1 MLRENPQTV
10 ITLVLSVSVFG
21 LVMAVWLGVLLMWVR
36 KREAR
41 ARQLQQRLGAAVLE
55 QGGTGEGRVINL
67 WHQGGVATTTVP
79 LLGRRVS
86 SWRKVQEQFAQAGW
100 EGRAEIIL
108 ALVAGTAFVAAVFTQ
123 MLTANPVFSAGI
135 GAAVIV
141 IFRMY
146 LKRRVRAHVDL
157 FDKQL
162 VDALGLAARSL
173 RSGHPLISAFH
184 IVSEEMVPPI
194 SMTFAQICQQHEMGA
209 GIHDSLRKIASETP
223 STDMKLFATSVAIQ
237 ARSGG
242 NLADLMD
249 RLAVVIRD
257 RLRVGRRVRVLTAQ
271 TQLSKRVLVVLPV
284 LVFLI
289 LNVINPDYMEPLYT
303 TVPGK
308 IMLGMGIFA
317 LVMGAWMMD
326 RICNLEY

>member
-1 MLRENPQTV
+1 MLRDSAQTV

-21 LVMAVWLGVLLMWVR
+21 LVLALWLAIILVWVR

-41 ARQLQQRLGAAVLE
+41 AKQMRERLGTAILE
-55 QGGTGEGRVINL
+55 GGEGRVINL
-67 WHQGGVATTTVP
+67 WHSGGVATATVP
-79 LLGRRVS
+79 LLGGRSSLWARVHD
-86 SWRKVQEQFAQAGW
+86 QFQRAGW
-100 EGRAEIIL
+100 EARPEIVL
-108 ALVAGTAFVAAVFTQ
+108 ALVFGSAFVLAVFTHL
-123 MLTANPVFSAGI
+123 LTENLVFALGI
-135 GAAVIV
+135 GVATVV

-146 LKRRVRAHVDL
+146 LRRRVGKHSEL
-157 FDKQL
+157 FEKQL

-173 RSGHPLISAFH
+173 RAGHPLISAFH

-194 SMTFAQICQQHEMGA
+194 SETFAGICQQHEMGA
-209 GIHDSLRKIASETP
+209 GIHDALRKIAADTP

-237 ARSGG
+237 SRSGG

-284 LVFLI
+284 IVFLI
-289 LNVINPDYMEPLYT
+289 LNVINPDYMLPLYT
-303 TVPGK
+303 TAPGK
-308 IMLGMGIFA
+308 FLLGFGVVA
-317 LVMGAWMMD
+317 LVAGAWMMD